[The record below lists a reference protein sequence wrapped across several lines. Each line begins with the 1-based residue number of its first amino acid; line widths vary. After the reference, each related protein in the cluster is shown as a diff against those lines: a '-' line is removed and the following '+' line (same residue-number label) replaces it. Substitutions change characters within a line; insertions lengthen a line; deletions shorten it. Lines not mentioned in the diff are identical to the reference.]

1 MSDLVIYVF
10 ATWVL
15 VKSWYQNRLVYL
27 RREADEWREE
37 SERLAE
43 QVQKLEVKL
52 GSHDV
57 DWDMNEFLEEGE
69 EWSPFDDRRNE
80 A

>member
-15 VKSWYQNRLVYL
+15 MKSWYQNRLTYL
-27 RREADEWREE
+27 RREADEWRQE

-43 QVQKLEVKL
+43 QVQNLEVKL

-57 DWDMNEFLEEGE
+57 DWDMNEFLEDGE
-69 EWSPFDDRRNE
+69 EWSLFDDKRNE